1 MPVASVENVVTTD
14 GLTALSRAVAVEVLV
29 HGAQS
34 RAQLAKRL
42 GLSAATLT
50 RVVRPLLDS
59 RVLLETGAVRTPGP
73 GRSSL
78 PLDVVEDGQRFV
90 GVKLTSESI
99 YGVVT
104 DLRARVLLSETIEE
118 PSLEVNDVV
127 SAVADLVRR
136 LCAGCEGE
144 VTAVGVTVGGRV
156 DNGETVADS
165 PFLNWH
171 DVPFRTLLEAEVGL
185 PLYLANDVAGLTKA
199 HQWFGYGRAHAD
211 FALLTVGAGV
221 GYGLVVNHEVV
232 PTWLSPFSHFPVD
245 PHGPLCPL
253 GHRGCMTAYVTS
265 AAVTAAAGQGRGRA
279 VTYDEVLRLAGNG
292 DPLAHRVVSEAA
304 HALGRAVAAIT
315 CLTGVERIILSGE
328 GVALVDVAAEAFDR
342 GRTEYLGGAPDVLD
356 PVVMPMTFLEW
367 ARGAAVVAIQE
378 SFPLRLIDRAPA
390 PLAAS

>member
-1 MPVASVENVVTTD
+1 MHGENRGGSSTFPP
-14 GLTALSRAVAVEVLV
+14 LARAIAVEVLV

-34 RAQLAKRL
+34 RAQLAKKL
-42 GLSAATLT
+42 GLSAPTLT
-50 RVVRPLLDS
+50 RVVRPLIES
-59 RVLLETGAVRTPGP
+59 GVLVETDAVRTPGP

-78 PLDVVEDGQRFV
+78 PLDVVEDGKRFV

-99 YGVVT
+99 YGVLT
-104 DLRARVLLSETIEE
+104 DLRAHVLASETIEE
-118 PSLEVNDVV
+118 PSLDVEEVVT
-127 SAVADLVRR
+127 AVADLVAR
-136 LCAGCEGE
+136 LCARADAE

-156 DNGETVADS
+156 EKGETVADS
-165 PFLNWH
+165 PFLHWH
-171 DVPFRTLLEAEVGL
+171 DVPFRTLLAAEVGL
-185 PLYLANDVAGLTKA
+185 PLYLANDVIGLTKA
-199 HQWFGYGRAHAD
+199 HQWFGYGRTYAD

-265 AAVTAAAGQGRGRA
+265 GAITGAVSQGSGRA
-279 VTYDEVLRLAGNG
+279 VTYGEVLDLARDD
-292 DPLAHRVVSEAA
+292 DPLASRVVAEAA

-328 GVALVDVAAEAFDR
+328 GVALVEVAADAFR
-342 GRTEYLGGAPDVLD
+342 AGRTEHLGGAPDVLD
-356 PVVMPMTFLEW
+356 PVVMPMTFLDW

-378 SFPLRLIDRAPA
+378 TFPARLLEDR
-390 PLAAS
+390 SSGVTTT